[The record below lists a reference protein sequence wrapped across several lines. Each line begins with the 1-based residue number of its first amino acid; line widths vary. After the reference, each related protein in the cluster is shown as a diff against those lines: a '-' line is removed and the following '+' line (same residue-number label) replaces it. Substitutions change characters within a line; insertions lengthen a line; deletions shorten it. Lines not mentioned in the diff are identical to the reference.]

1 MMESRICI
9 KCQQEINP
17 LRVKALPN
25 TKTCVDCST
34 TGAKRG
40 VPMMFGEK
48 DHTWTDMIIMDPEE
62 FDQFEKLNKQQPTFE
77 VLDKSEMNS
86 DEDDLADWDTT
97 LMDGL
102 EDEPYTDFD
111 TDTAPDPLTS
121 NEPPP
126 PPDNV
131 IKEDKIPINPKPD
144 ILSYRNKFRIER
156 EKKYKK

>member
-1 MMESRICI
+1 MENRICI
-9 KCQQEINP
+9 KCKEVIHP

-48 DHTWTDMIIMDPEE
+48 DHTWTDMVIMEPEE
-62 FDQFEKLNKQQPTFE
+62 YDQFEKLNNQQPTFE

-86 DEDDLADWDTT
+86 DDDDDLSDWDTT

-102 EDEPYTDFD
+102 ED
-111 TDTAPDPLTS
+111 L
-121 NEPPP
+121 
-126 PPDNV
+126 
-131 IKEDKIPINPKPD
+131 
-144 ILSYRNKFRIER
+144 
-156 EKKYKK
+156 